1 MITMQSW
8 RVNVPPGD
16 GMLGYETE
24 TGVSRLAI
32 QLDGIYEGWVFK
44 LDTRR
49 EYSDLNVFDFVH
61 DGNMIYFDI
70 VDGLGLAAG
79 RYVCQ
84 VRGECGDKRKLSAPF
99 SLCVAEAV
107 GAIEVLE
114 NVPVAELYQL
124 EQRLTALKTASET
137 AAARAVNAAVNPPK
151 LSKSQTWL
159 VWNLETNQYD
169 DTGIYSGGEAPNID
183 PVTHNWVIGGVDT
196 GVSAEG
202 IQGLKGDTGA
212 TGPAGPQGVKGEKG
226 DTGATGPAGQQGET
240 GPAGPQGEQGP
251 QGEKGADGLGVPVPT
266 AEDAG
271 KVPVVSATGDGYELA
286 AMAAGGAVETW
297 VKIGE
302 YTWTAEDAAATSVPR
317 IIFTEDANGSPISCD
332 KILITGWAYT
342 ESNRTLYGLFGENLQ
357 AVNANYLLDTGDI
370 LRNNSGFI
378 AQVSLFEDPV
388 PHAESQFAHLPYIN
402 GGNSA
407 GRKLWTPSTKTRFE
421 YPIKKITLIPNA
433 QILEGSTFEVWG
445 RSVNV

>member
-1 MITMQSW
+1 MITMQNW
-8 RVNVPPGD
+8 RVHVPPGG

-32 QLDGIYEGWVFK
+32 QLDGEYPGWQFK

-49 EYSDLNVFDFVH
+49 EYQDLNVFDFVH
-61 DGNMIYFDI
+61 DGEMIYFDI

-84 VRGECGDKRKLSAPF
+84 VRGECGDKRQLSAPF
-99 SLCVAEAV
+99 SLYV
-107 GAIEVLE
+107 GESLGGITVLE

-124 EQRLTALKTASET
+124 EQRLTALKTDSET
-137 AAARAVNAAVNPPK
+137 AAARAVNAAVHPPK
-151 LSKSQTWL
+151 LSESQTWL
-159 VWNLETNQYD
+159 VWDPETNQYD
-169 DTGIYSGGEAPNID
+169 DTGIYSGGEAPNIN

-202 IQGLKGDTGA
+202 IQGPKGDTGA
-212 TGPAGPQGVKGEKG
+212 TGPAGPQGK
-226 DTGATGPAGQQGET
+226 
-240 GPAGPQGEQGP
+240 QGP
-251 QGEKGADGLGVPVPT
+251 QGEKGADGLGVPAP
-266 AEDAG
+266 AQADAG
-271 KVPVVSATGDGYELA
+271 KVPVVTAAGDGYELTE
-286 AMAAGGAVETW
+286 MAAGGAAETW

-317 IIFTEDANGSPISCD
+317 IVFTKDANGSPISCD

-342 ESNRTLYGLFGENLQ
+342 EKDCTLYGLFGENLK
-357 AVNANYLLDTGDI
+357 AINSNYLLSAEMI
-370 LRNNSGFI
+370 LRNNKGFI

-388 PHAESQFAHLPYIN
+388 PHAESQYAYIPYIN

-407 GRKLWTPSTKTRFE
+407 GIKLWTPSSENYFE
-421 YPIKKITLIPNA
+421 YPIRRITLFPNA